1 MQILL
6 RKTLDIFL
14 SKIYSIYIDR
24 RSVEVGCDMKTVKE
38 GEVRRRE
45 ILVTARELFVTKGYE
60 QTTVNDILRI
70 VDIAKGT
77 FYYYFASKEEVLEAI
92 ILDIVEEGARRAE
105 LILKDKSVPL
115 VSRIMMAIMAQ
126 APEFE
131 GAEEIREEMHKVEN
145 TKLEQLYTKAMLKR
159 MTPVLQEPILEGVE
173 QDIFHLEYPTEC
185 IESILLLG
193 HMMFDCDVFG
203 WEMEEYP
210 KKIQAF
216 LCNTERMLGTEAG
229 ELKEFMRMFGQME

>member
-1 MQILL
+1 
-6 RKTLDIFL
+6 
-14 SKIYSIYIDR
+14 
-24 RSVEVGCDMKTVKE
+24 MKTVKE

-60 QTTVNDILRI
+60 QTSINDILKI

-92 ILDIVEEGARRAE
+92 ILDIVEEGARKAE
-105 LILKDKSVPL
+105 QIIKDKSIPL
-115 VSRIMMAIMAQ
+115 VNRIMMAIMAQ

-131 GAEEIREEMHKVEN
+131 GSEEIKEEMHKVEN
-145 TKLEQLYTKAMLKR
+145 AKLEQLYTRAMLKR
-159 MTPVLQEPILEGVE
+159 MTPVLREPVTEGIE
-173 QDIFHLEYPTEC
+173 QDVFHLEYPTEC

-193 HMMFDCDVFG
+193 HMMFDCDVFE
-203 WEMEEYP
+203 WEMVEYP

-216 LCNTERMLGTEAG
+216 LYNAERMLGTKEG
-229 ELKEFMRMFGQME
+229 ELKEFMQMFGQMA

>member
-1 MQILL
+1 
-6 RKTLDIFL
+6 
-14 SKIYSIYIDR
+14 
-24 RSVEVGCDMKTVKE
+24 MKTVKE

-45 ILVTARELFVTKGYE
+45 ILVAARELFVKKGYE
-60 QTTVNDILRI
+60 QTSVNDILKI

-105 LILKDKSVPL
+105 MILKDKSIPL

-131 GAEEIREEMHKVEN
+131 GSDEIKEELHKVEN
-145 TKLEQLYTKAMLKR
+145 AKLERLYLREMLKR
-159 MTPVLQEPILEGVE
+159 MTPILQEPVLEGVD
-173 QDIFHLEYPTEC
+173 QAIFQMEYPTEC

-193 HMMFDCDVFG
+193 HMMFDCDVFE
-203 WEMEEYP
+203 WKMEDYP
-210 KKIQAF
+210 RKIQAF
-216 LCNTERMLGTEAG
+216 LCNVERMLGTKEG
-229 ELKEFMRMFGQME
+229 QLKELMGMFGQLS